1 MGFTYYCWTCS
12 GKDERCWQDA
22 IDIGL
27 PAIRG
32 SREVIAKVKAVFRKG
47 LEKKNNVPTVPT
59 RQAEIA
65 ALEQELAALMAL
77 LKGTK

>member
-1 MGFTYYCWTCS
+1 MRKTILYTVVFSIFLFLAAATTTS
-12 GKDERCWQDA
+12 
-22 IDIGL
+22 I
-27 PAIRG
+27 
-32 SREVIAKVKAVFRKG
+32 IAKVKAVFRKG